1 MVKFSKQL
9 DMQLVPEWRGA
20 YCQYKL
26 LKKDLKLITFNWHLM
41 PECPVAPS
49 NPPFALT
56 RRKSPWS
63 SVDVIKVHCQQ
74 PENTDL
80 PVYHTELLAPVAPA
94 AYLKRFFSRLDAE
107 LNKVNTF
114 YKTKE
119 EEFLQR
125 GLLLD
130 KQMFAL
136 IEVKNLLKHDHSHS
150 SAGQSDDN
158 SDRRRNSSMNLLV
171 SMESG
176 CLEKNQ
182 LLLDSI
188 VEASCNGGSALPDL
202 NLDEDTVQGRELND
216 TGLKEGIIP
225 VGALKR
231 ASMNKNLQT
240 LEESST
246 MHLMKEIQ
254 ELPVSTD
261 PKDSVTQSAMLCA
274 PSTMR
279 SYRNEAGGNAE
290 TRKDQKGSHVRLN
303 IPHVSPTATLSA
315 LSQMLWEDVLRQAK
329 KSATLYGG
337 KVDIVLSQRKVQRA
351 ENMLRAAFIEFYRGL
366 GFLKN
371 YSSLNMV
378 ACAKILKKYDKIT
391 GMLVSG
397 KYMYHVENSYMG
409 ASQKIVELM
418 DKVEAIFT
426 EHFAQENRRHAMSAL
441 RPMQQKASH
450 TVTYLFGLFSGCSLA
465 LLTSFGILL
474 KVAGDYNTATKDNYL
489 RSIFPTFG
497 MLALIVLHIFMYGWN
512 VYSWRLKGI
521 NYAFIF
527 EFSPGSELRYREV
540 FLVCTCLTT
549 VVSGA
554 MVMHLSMLS
563 TLLKWQSHYVDLF
576 PFMIILVVLVDFFLA
591 DQLTSQCVRRCIDE
605 EDYTHLANGAK
616 YLSAMTAVAL
626 KIAYGRQKSR
636 ASLALFVIASTI
648 ATAYQLYWDLVID
661 WGLLVRKSANP
672 WLRDQLILDRKW
684 IYFLSMVLNAILR
697 LAWLQSLTQFQ
708 IGSPQMDTYITDFV
722 FACLEII
729 RRGHWNF
736 YRLENEHLNNVGHY
750 RAIKTVPLPFEE
762 LNPMA

>member
-1 MVKFSKQL
+1 MCSSKKFL
-9 DMQLVPEWRGA
+9 PCICVG
-20 YCQYKL
+20 
-26 LKKDLKLITFNWHLM
+26 F
-41 PECPVAPS
+41 S
-49 NPPFALT
+49 NQ
-56 RRKSPWS
+56 
-63 SVDVIKVHCQQ
+63 VHCQQ

-576 PFMIILVVLVDFFLA
+576 PFMIILAFLVVLFNPLNMWYRSSRWFLLKVLLRIVSAPLYKVVLVDFFLA

>member
-1 MVKFSKQL
+1 
-9 DMQLVPEWRGA
+9 
-20 YCQYKL
+20 
-26 LKKDLKLITFNWHLM
+26 
-41 PECPVAPS
+41 
-49 NPPFALT
+49 
-56 RRKSPWS
+56 
-63 SVDVIKVHCQQ
+63 
-74 PENTDL
+74 
-80 PVYHTELLAPVAPA
+80 VYHTELLAPVAPA
-94 AYLKRFFSRLDAE
+94 AYLKRLFSSLDAE

-136 IEVKNLLKHDHSHS
+136 IEVKNLLKHDRSHS

-158 SDRRRNSSMNLLV
+158 SDCRRNSSMNLLV
-171 SMESG
+171 SMESA

-182 LLLDSI
+182 VLLDSI
-188 VEASCNGGSALPDL
+188 VEASCNGGSALPDQ

-225 VGALKR
+225 VGALKG

-261 PKDSVTQSAMLCA
+261 PKDSVTQTAMLCA

-279 SYRNEAGGNAE
+279 SYRNETVGNAE

-303 IPHVSPTATLSA
+303 IPHVSPTATLST

-351 ENMLRAAFIEFYRGL
+351 ENMLRAAFVEFYRGL

-409 ASQKIVELM
+409 ASRKIVELM

-497 MLALIVLHIFMYGWN
+497 HAISLCCPSFFFVSY
-512 VYSWRLKGI
+512 
-521 NYAFIF
+521 
-527 EFSPGSELRYREV
+527 FS
-540 FLVCTCLTT
+540 
-549 VVSGA
+549 A
-554 MVMHLSMLS
+554 
-563 TLLKWQSHYVDLF
+563 
-576 PFMIILVVLVDFFLA
+576 
-591 DQLTSQCVRRCIDE
+591 
-605 EDYTHLANGAK
+605 
-616 YLSAMTAVAL
+616 
-626 KIAYGRQKSR
+626 
-636 ASLALFVIASTI
+636 
-648 ATAYQLYWDLVID
+648 
-661 WGLLVRKSANP
+661 
-672 WLRDQLILDRKW
+672 
-684 IYFLSMVLNAILR
+684 
-697 LAWLQSLTQFQ
+697 
-708 IGSPQMDTYITDFV
+708 
-722 FACLEII
+722 
-729 RRGHWNF
+729 
-736 YRLENEHLNNVGHY
+736 
-750 RAIKTVPLPFEE
+750 
-762 LNPMA
+762 

>member
-1 MVKFSKQL
+1 
-9 DMQLVPEWRGA
+9 
-20 YCQYKL
+20 
-26 LKKDLKLITFNWHLM
+26 
-41 PECPVAPS
+41 
-49 NPPFALT
+49 
-56 RRKSPWS
+56 
-63 SVDVIKVHCQQ
+63 
-74 PENTDL
+74 
-80 PVYHTELLAPVAPA
+80 
-94 AYLKRFFSRLDAE
+94 
-107 LNKVNTF
+107 
-114 YKTKE
+114 
-119 EEFLQR
+119 
-125 GLLLD
+125 
-130 KQMFAL
+130 MFAL

-576 PFMIILVVLVDFFLA
+576 PFMIILAFLVVLFNPLNMWYRSSRWFLLKVLLRIVSAPLYKVVLVDFFLA

>member
-1 MVKFSKQL
+1 MCSSKKFL
-9 DMQLVPEWRGA
+9 PCICVG
-20 YCQYKL
+20 
-26 LKKDLKLITFNWHLM
+26 F
-41 PECPVAPS
+41 S
-49 NPPFALT
+49 NQ
-56 RRKSPWS
+56 
-63 SVDVIKVHCQQ
+63 VHCQQ